1 LAVAAQTRPRP
12 GGGRLFII
20 VGLIL
25 ALLAFGLVFL
35 IGSTGGRGGASG
47 PTVQY
52 VVASRDLQIREQ
64 ITKDDVVL
72 APFSQDPAA
81 GKGYTRLDD
90 VAKSGFIA
98 EVGIAK
104 GQPLSSNI
112 LAKSGDVVTG
122 AQPAFLPI
130 PQGFVAITIP
140 TGEQQGVAGYIQA
153 GDYINI
159 IATISTSA
167 FGTSTATPKTV
178 VKTVYTNLHVL
189 RLGPSTGTVQAA
201 GSASQQGSQSGG
213 VASSMTVV
221 LTECDAEY
229 LNWLQ
234 GAAQMKYTLGS
245 YKDYQPQDTKVDSTC
260 ANASAA
266 KGVGPTQINAR
277 WGFTNT

>member
-1 LAVAAQTRPRP
+1 
-12 GGGRLFII
+12 
-20 VGLIL
+20 L
-25 ALLAFGLVFL
+25 ALLAFGGVFL
-35 IGSTGGRGGASG
+35 IGNVGGHAGASG

-64 ITKDDVVL
+64 ITKADVIL
-72 APFSQDPAA
+72 APFNQDPTA
-81 GKGYTRLDD
+81 GKGYTKLDD

-98 EVGIAK
+98 EVSIAK

-130 PQGFVAITIP
+130 PQGFVTITIP
-140 TGEQQGVAGYIQA
+140 TNEQQGVAGYIQA

-159 IATISTSA
+159 IATISSSA
-167 FGTSTATPKTV
+167 FGTTSGAPKTI

-201 GSASQQGSQSGG
+201 GSSGQQGAQSGG

-229 LNWLQ
+229 LTWLQ

-266 KGVGPTQINAR
+266 KGLGPAQVNAR
-277 WGFTNT
+277 WGFTNI